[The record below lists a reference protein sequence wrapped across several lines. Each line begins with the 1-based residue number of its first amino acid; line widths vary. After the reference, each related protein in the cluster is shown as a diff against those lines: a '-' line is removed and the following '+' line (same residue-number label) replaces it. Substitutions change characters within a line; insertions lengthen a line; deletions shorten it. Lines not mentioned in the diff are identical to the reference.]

1 MTTPPPLRPSI
12 KDPRVVPVAGTDAH
26 LPAIAGERL
35 TPDWLRERFLRPP
48 PSALDAEIPGD
59 GGLFAGRSPTP
70 AAVLVP
76 LVQRPE
82 GLSVLL
88 TQRATHLRDHA
99 GQISFPGGRAE
110 PEDGSPERTAL
121 RESDEEI
128 GLDESF
134 VELIGQLPIYR
145 TITAYEVTPVVGLVR
160 PGFSLRLDAF
170 EVAEAF
176 EVPLSFLMNP
186 AHHQRHEYQYELPGD
201 EGPLKGRRQFLS
213 MPWTGPGLAVS
224 NADPDVGLSAAASKE
239 FFIWGATAAM
249 LRNLYRFLRA

>member
-1 MTTPPPLRPSI
+1 M
-12 KDPRVVPVAGTDAH
+12 PVAGTDAH
-26 LPAIAGERL
+26 LPAIAREHL
-35 TPDWLRERFLRPP
+35 TADWLRQRFLHAPDA
-48 PSALDAEIPGD
+48 ALAPEIPGD
-59 GGLFAGRSPTP
+59 GGQFAGRAPTP

-82 GLSVLL
+82 GLNVLL
-88 TQRATHLRDHA
+88 TQRASHLRDHA
-99 GQISFPGGRAE
+99 GQVSFPGGRAE

-121 RESDEEI
+121 RESEEEI
-128 GLDESF
+128 GLDESL

-160 PGFSLRLDAF
+160 PDFSLRLDAF

-176 EVPLSFLMNP
+176 EVPLAFLMNP
-186 AHHQRHEYQYELPGD
+186 AHHQRHEFEYEVPGD

-213 MPWTGPGLAVS
+213 MPWTGPGLAMS
-224 NADPDVGLSAAASKE
+224 NADPDVGLSASTPKE

-249 LRNLYRFLRA
+249 LRNLYRFLQA